1 MCTAGTEIRP
11 VTTLRDAQIMR
22 GIRNECRSYMTNDT
36 SYISFFRQ
44 ARWWRK
50 VKNDPNWW
58 LYLFWYNGS
67 PIGYGIIRKKDMY
80 WVSGG
85 IIAQSRGHG
94 FGRHL
99 FSFLTQVATNGHS
112 AYLEVLK
119 TNERAFNLYQS
130 LGYRV
135 CCADMDGVLLMRADP
150 S

>member
-1 MCTAGTEIRP
+1 MCTAGLEIKA
-11 VTTLRDAQIMR
+11 VTSFGDAQIMR
-22 GIRNECRSYMTNDT
+22 NIRNECRSYMTNDT
-36 SYISFFRQ
+36 SYISFLRQ
-44 ARWWRK
+44 TKWWRK

-58 LYLFWYNGS
+58 LYLLWYNGS

-85 IIAQSRGHG
+85 IISQSRGHG

-99 FSFLTQVATNGHS
+99 FNFLTQVATNGHS

-135 CCADMDGVLLMRADP
+135 CCGDRDGVLLMRADP